1 MIRRYFTVIAAGLLL
16 CLGVLPDRSVAQEAG
31 RETLRERLRERLQER
46 NQAPREH
53 ATLADVN
60 SKITA
65 PGDYSFSI
73 VHDGLTRLYRMHV
86 PSSYSP
92 STPTPVVF
100 SFHGGGGSM
109 DYQANDTYYGQISK
123 SEQAGY
129 IAVFPNGFSRFKS
142 GKFATWN
149 AGKCC
154 AAARDENVDDV
165 GFVRDIIKNLRGQLN
180 IDPNRIFADGIS
192 NGGMMAYR
200 LACEMSDVFK
210 AIASVAGTDNTKS
223 CSPKAPISILHIHA
237 RNDDL
242 ELFDGGA
249 GRRSSQVTSFVSVPD
264 SIAKWVRFDGC
275 SPTPKR
281 VFENSG
287 AYCDAYSQCRG
298 GVEVELCVTA
308 TGGHS
313 WPGGKKPRGDGTTST
328 ALSAT
333 DVIWDFFNSR

>member
-1 MIRRYFTVIAAGLLL
+1 M
-16 CLGVLPDRSVAQEAG
+16 
-31 RETLRERLRERLQER
+31 
-46 NQAPREH
+46 
-53 ATLADVN
+53 
-60 SKITA
+60 
-65 PGDYSFSI
+65 
-73 VHDGLTRLYRMHV
+73 
-86 PSSYSP
+86 
-92 STPTPVVF
+92 VF

-109 DYQANDTYYGQISK
+109 DYQANDAYYGQISK

-129 IAVFPNGFSRFKS
+129 IAVFPNGFSKFKS
-142 GKFATWN
+142 GNFATWN

-223 CSPKAPISILHIHA
+223 CFPKAPISILHIHA

-313 WPGGKKPRGDGTTST
+313 WPGGKKPRGDAPTST